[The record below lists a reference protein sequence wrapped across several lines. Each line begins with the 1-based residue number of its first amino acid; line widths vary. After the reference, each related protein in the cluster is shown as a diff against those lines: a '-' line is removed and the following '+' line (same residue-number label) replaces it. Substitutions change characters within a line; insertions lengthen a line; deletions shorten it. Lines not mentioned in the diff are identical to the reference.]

1 MQLAGKKKIQ
11 AVVLILFASV
21 VAYASAGGP
30 EPGYTGAPADLG
42 NCTHCHDTFEVANV
56 GPGSVRVD
64 NAPNVYTPGQDY
76 TLRVTVQQA
85 GRTRFGFQL
94 TALDKDANRA
104 GTLAT
109 LDGTTQVLGTTGFGG
124 RQYIEHSPSGTLA
137 S

>member
-11 AVVLILFASV
+11 AVVLILLASV
-21 VAYASAGGP
+21 VAYASAGG
-30 EPGYTGAPADLG
+30 PADLG

-109 LDGTTQVLGTTGFGG
+109 LDGTTQVLG
-124 RQYIEHSPSGTLA
+124 
-137 S
+137 